1 MPDDRG
7 KPENPTGPGWYPD
20 PWSADGKGE
29 RYFDG
34 KRWGSTE
41 RHARGTP
48 RSQSTNVDHA
58 HPAGAGPAS
67 SSASR
72 WSRPSSWGSSSYS
85 APRTAPTTCRRR
97 LRAANPSPGAALRPP
112 PGAESS
118 AQPLGRP
125 ATPPPG
131 TGGYEVLAH
140 QPRDEKTPIAFDPCR
155 PIHYVVN
162 PDGTPADGAQ
172 LVDFA
177 FESLSSATGLKF
189 VNDGTT
195 TEAPT
200 KERRAYLPNRYSPNL
215 WAPVLVA
222 WSDEQS
228 FPNLAGY
235 LAGIGGPSTVYAS
248 SNTAVYVSGIVV
260 LDRVQLSAEAEPER
274 AVVRAVILHELGHL
288 VGLDHTADRMQLM
301 FSESQFNVRDYA
313 EGDRRGLAVMGTQ
326 ACVPEV

>member
-1 MPDDRG
+1 VPDDRG
-7 KPENPTGPGWYPD
+7 KPENPSGPGWYPD

-34 KRWGSTE
+34 KRWGTTE
-41 RHARGTP
+41 RPRARHTTVAVDERRPRTP
-48 RSQSTNVDHA
+48 
-58 HPAGAGPAS
+58 G
-67 SSASR
+67 
-72 WSRPSSWGSSSYS
+72 WSRSRVVVSIAVLAALVVGFVVVQR
-85 APRTAPTTCRRR
+85 ATNGTDDVPTTSPS
-97 LRAANPSPGAALRPP
+97 ANPSPAAALRPP

-118 AQPLGRP
+118 AQPIGRP

-162 PDGTPADGAQ
+162 PDGAPADGAQ
-172 LVDFA
+172 LVESA
-177 FESLSSATGLKF
+177 IASLSGATGLKF

-195 TEAPT
+195 TEAPA
-200 KERRAYLPNRYSPNL
+200 KERRAYLPNRYSPNR

-235 LAGIGGPSTVYAS
+235 LAGIAGPSTVYAS
-248 SNTAVYVSGIVV
+248 SNTAVYVSGIMV
-260 LDRVQLSAEAEPER
+260 LDRAQLSAEADPDR
-274 AVVRAVILHELGHL
+274 AAVRAVILHELGHL
-288 VGLDHTADRMQLM
+288 VGLDHTADRNQLM

-313 EGDRRGLAVMGTQ
+313 DGDRRGLAVMGTQ